1 MNKPSST
8 SEFAAYGGVIA
19 GLMIGGM
26 AMAFPEVYERMQIY
40 PGFEAHLGGAFAFLI
55 AWKTKETRYTLV
67 K

>member
-1 MNKPSST
+1 MNAPSSGT
-8 SEFAAYGGVIA
+8 EYAGYGGILA
-19 GLMIGGM
+19 GLIIGVVG
-26 AMAFPEVYERMQIY
+26 MAFPDVYERMQFY